1 MEKDRYNKL
10 NSYLKEKYGERTLK
24 ICIDGNFTCPN
35 RDGTKS
41 NTGCIFCSKY
51 GSGEHIKEFIKKTS
65 NDPRILQEYNSKNSA
80 NLNSIYFTEK
90 YIKFQIENYFKSYKA
105 TRANK
110 FIAYFQNYSNTYDSI
125 SNLKIKY
132 DSALSDSRIICLDIA
147 TRPDCINEEICMLL
161 ASYKNKYDVWVELGL
176 QTSNE
181 VTGKS
186 LNRCYSNS
194 DFSNAVKLLNKYN
207 IEVITHIMIGLPN
220 EKKSDIDNTINFVN
234 SHNIQGIKIHS
245 TYIVKG
251 TKLEEL
257 YNNGQYFPISLEE
270 YIKNA
275 CYILTHINPNIIIHK
290 ISGDAPKD
298 LLIAPKWNLHKKWI
312 INGIDRYL
320 REKDLYQGM
329 YYKPT
334 K

>member
-65 NDPRILQEYNSKNSA
+65 NDSRILQEYNSKNST

-147 TRPDCINEEICMLL
+147 TRPDCINEEICLLL

-181 VTGKS
+181 VT
-186 LNRCYSNS
+186 
-194 DFSNAVKLLNKYN
+194 V
-207 IEVITHIMIGLPN
+207 GLPN
-220 EKKSDIDNTINFVN
+220 EKKSDIDNTINFIN

-298 LLIAPKWNLHKKWI
+298 LLIVPKWNLHKKWI

>member
-24 ICIDGNFTCPN
+24 IYIDGNLTCNN

-41 NTGCIFCSKY
+41 NTVYIFCSKY

-132 DSALSDSRIICLDIA
+132 DSALSDSRII
-147 TRPDCINEEICMLL
+147 
-161 ASYKNKYDVWVELGL
+161 
-176 QTSNE
+176 
-181 VTGKS
+181 
-186 LNRCYSNS
+186 
-194 DFSNAVKLLNKYN
+194 
-207 IEVITHIMIGLPN
+207 
-220 EKKSDIDNTINFVN
+220 
-234 SHNIQGIKIHS
+234 
-245 TYIVKG
+245 
-251 TKLEEL
+251 
-257 YNNGQYFPISLEE
+257 
-270 YIKNA
+270 
-275 CYILTHINPNIIIHK
+275 
-290 ISGDAPKD
+290 
-298 LLIAPKWNLHKKWI
+298 
-312 INGIDRYL
+312 
-320 REKDLYQGM
+320 
-329 YYKPT
+329 
-334 K
+334 